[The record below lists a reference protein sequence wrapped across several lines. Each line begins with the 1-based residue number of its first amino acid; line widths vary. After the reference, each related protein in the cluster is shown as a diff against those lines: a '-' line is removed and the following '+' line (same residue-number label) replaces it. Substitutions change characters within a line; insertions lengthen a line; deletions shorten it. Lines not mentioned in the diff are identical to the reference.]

1 MMRNSKL
8 KPKATLTR
16 VVVKKSIN
24 DSTSSENR
32 PETGEIKF
40 GTKNRPETGEISFG
54 GSKKKTGSYLVRKTK
69 IESPRMET
77 KPLNSMK
84 VSSNA
89 SKIGKAAGEAYG
101 DVSKKVNDVKQ
112 AINAAAKVAKYGK
125 FN

>member
-1 MMRNSKL
+1 MRNSKL

-24 DSTSSENR
+24 DSTS
-32 PETGEIKF
+32 PE
-40 GTKNRPETGEISFG
+40 NRPETGEISFG

-84 VSSNA
+84 VSSTA

-125 FN
+125 FK